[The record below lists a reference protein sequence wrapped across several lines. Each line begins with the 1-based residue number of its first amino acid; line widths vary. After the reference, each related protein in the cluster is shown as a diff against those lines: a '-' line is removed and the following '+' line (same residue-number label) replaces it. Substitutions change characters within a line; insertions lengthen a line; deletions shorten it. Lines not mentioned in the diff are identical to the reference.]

1 MNPFGQINGYN
12 GVSAGNTQNLK
23 YGKTANNQFYHFGN
37 DMKSNPNDFLGSNFD
52 YLQKNLKQGIEGN
65 NPIFDQL
72 FGNAQRRIGA
82 STDRNVQDIKEMG
95 AQSGFRG
102 AGGNLINDAYR
113 GEKEAL
119 SVVSDNLA
127 MQEMNYQQNA
137 INQFLGLN
145 QFEGQTKFGS
155 MQSDRNYGLSKDQMA
170 QQMEMFNQQMQF
182 NREQSGTDFWDVLS
196 GILGSATGGFGGAAG
211 GNLASKWLG

>member
-37 DMKSNPNDFLGSNFD
+37 DMKTNPNDFLGSEFG
-52 YLQKNLKQGIEGN
+52 YLKDNLKKSIGGN

-82 STDRNVQDIKEMG
+82 STDRNVQDIKEQG

-102 AGGNLINDAYR
+102 AGGNLINESYR
-113 GEKEAL
+113 GENEAL
-119 SVVSDNLA
+119 SGVSDSLA

-137 INQFLGLN
+137 INQLLGLN

-155 MQSDRNYGLSKDQMA
+155 MQSDRDYQLSKDEMA
-170 QQMEMFNQQMQF
+170 QRWEMFQQQMDA
-182 NREQSGTDFWDVLS
+182 NTESDTDFWDVIS
-196 GILGSATGGFGGAAG
+196 GIGGSLLGGFGGGFG
-211 GNLASKWLG
+211 GRIASNWFK